1 MRFAPSCI
9 VSALLLSIASARPLP
24 AQASMITRGSGVVGV
39 TGTRFSPLSPLDAP
53 IEAIGVHA
61 SGSLRVWRL
70 LDIGAS
76 AARWVPRS
84 VVAVTPGCTSL
95 PCQGSST
102 PEVLDALS
110 IHAGVAWFEQRLRV
124 SVGAG
129 VLRAAGAE
137 PGPTRTATRD
147 VAVELRPFGRTRW
160 RPVLGVRAV
169 WLGEPITG
177 FRRLLAPQVGVAF

>member
-9 VSALLLSIASARPLP
+9 VSALCFCVGVARQMP
-24 AQASMITRGSGVVGV
+24 AQSLAATRVTGTLGVSATRFSALGEPINAIGVQAAGGLRVWRSLDVGV
-39 TGTRFSPLSPLDAP
+39 TGS
-53 IEAIGVHA
+53 
-61 SGSLRVWRL
+61 
-70 LDIGAS
+70 
-76 AARWVPRS
+76 RWVPRI
-84 VVAVTPGCTSL
+84 VAAVTPGCTSL
-95 PCQGSST
+95 PCQGSSS

-147 VAVELRPFGRTRW
+147 VAVELRPFGRARW

-177 FRRLLAPQVGVAF
+177 IRRLLAPQVGVAF